1 MDVYKVRKYI
11 DGKIS
16 EDGEHTIFI
25 GNRIIED
32 RGKVTLSNDKEVL
45 YKLGEIPALDTIT
58 KTKSNSNHSE

>member
-32 RGKVTLSNDKEVL
+32 RGKVTLSNDK
-45 YKLGEIPALDTIT
+45 
-58 KTKSNSNHSE
+58 